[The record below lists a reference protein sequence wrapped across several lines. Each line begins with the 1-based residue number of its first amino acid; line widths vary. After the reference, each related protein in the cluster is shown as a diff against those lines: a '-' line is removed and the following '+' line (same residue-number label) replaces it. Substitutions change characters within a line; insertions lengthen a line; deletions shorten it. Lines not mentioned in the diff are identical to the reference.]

1 VNVFLS
7 YSRLNASAAAAVAED
22 VRQMGH
28 AAWFDREVIGGQA
41 WWNAI
46 LRQIRECD
54 LCILVLTPQLL
65 ESKACRAEFT
75 YASQLNKTILPVLC
89 HDGVKVNLLPPELS
103 KIQFVDYR
111 AQDKSAAFALLKAIQ
126 AAPPPLPPP
135 NPLPAEPS
143 VPISYLGDL
152 RAQIESDQDMNLQ
165 RQRDL
170 LYEVKRRLNDPESA
184 SASRD
189 LLRLLRARQDLFAS
203 VAEEINDALGRQPLR
218 PVDPGNAERPS
229 KASPVESRPPAPPPL
244 TDHAQPAVPFLDD
257 VSSLDSLLKEIA
269 ATSGKRVLRS
279 GQETLRISTTPNEL
293 VLVAIF
299 PSWRDNEL
307 RQLRAMGWD
316 PAEKWTRN
324 AALGAFVLITVGT
337 YGLGALLLL
346 HQGVRHY
353 LNLKLNRAVR
363 RFPRHQTQAAAESIR
378 RYFRLVSP
386 EALANT
392 AGASGSFSA

>member
-1 VNVFLS
+1 
-7 YSRLNASAAAAVAED
+7 
-22 VRQMGH
+22 MGH

-75 YASQLNKTILPVLC
+75 YASQVNKTILPVRC

-135 NPLPAEPS
+135 NPLPAEPP

-203 VAEEINDALGRQPLR
+203 VAEPDQRR
-218 PVDPGNAERPS
+218 
-229 KASPVESRPPAPPPL
+229 
-244 TDHAQPAVPFLDD
+244 
-257 VSSLDSLLKEIA
+257 
-269 ATSGKRVLRS
+269 
-279 GQETLRISTTPNEL
+279 
-293 VLVAIF
+293 
-299 PSWRDNEL
+299 
-307 RQLRAMGWD
+307 
-316 PAEKWTRN
+316 
-324 AALGAFVLITVGT
+324 LGA
-337 YGLGALLLL
+337 
-346 HQGVRHY
+346 
-353 LNLKLNRAVR
+353 
-363 RFPRHQTQAAAESIR
+363 PAAS
-378 RYFRLVSP
+378 
-386 EALANT
+386 
-392 AGASGSFSA
+392 AS